1 MKKKIVQIFMLV
13 SFLPLMLMAA
23 GNVKKN
29 SKVILSGNL
38 LANSQV
44 VPVGGQ
50 AKTVMASGS
59 GKIRFSSTRYCG
71 DGDVADYH
79 DQNPATQ
86 FYDVATPNTN
96 IVVGYWVSPE
106 AGPLD
111 ISPGKFFAVGY
122 ATNSKIDADVTEK
135 LLTPHYSDQS
145 SRQTFEL
152 IKDAMKDI
160 SNVAEA
166 TKFAN
171 IAGNSTTKY
180 NMKFVAMACPNVQN
194 SVGIGSTTGMSG
206 LKVNRQFINGT
217 NLVGMTNLKEYMH
230 DSILEGNASISKSR
244 VNVNNAGSGN
254 YAKSIDLDFSSGG
267 SGLPLAYELV
277 NLVNDLANAAKPS
290 VTSTNITL
298 GVSPTISCSC
308 DKLNY
313 YDDLGGI
320 RARFENIK
328 SRLNA
333 AKNDKNICDVS
344 SSIRFDSEDY
354 PWEVFRTNA
363 ACQMY
368 HKMIT
373 EELSN
378 LESAFE
384 NLFNDPALNKNTCA
398 TINTS
403 INYPSCPVSALNL
416 SNISDNEFRNRKREL
431 NRKLMKIVGTP
442 NAIQVA
448 QGRLKTLITSNNP
461 SFALNTTACFP
472 ATAGSGEFIKSI
484 SSSVGVQ
491 IAPNP
496 AVPGSKI
503 LSIDTASVIHPEGN
517 FAIGGDAPYLSPS
530 GNMLA
535 VFNNTNGDPKLD
547 SAFKVELGMSS
558 FVTVTTGTAN
568 VVFHIRS
575 IGCSQNIYCLNEK

>member
-1 MKKKIVQIFMLV
+1 MKNKIVNIFMLV
-13 SFLPLMLMAA
+13 SFLPLVVMAA
-23 GNVKKN
+23 GNIKKN

-59 GKIRFSSTRYCG
+59 GKIRFSSTRFCG

-79 DQNPATQ
+79 DHNPSTK
-86 FYDVATPNTN
+86 FYEVSNPNTN

-106 AGPLD
+106 SGALD
-111 ISPGKFFAVGY
+111 ISPAKFFAVGY
-122 ATNSKIDADVTEK
+122 TTNSKVDADVTEK

-145 SRQTFEL
+145 TRQTFEL

-160 SNVAEA
+160 ANVAEA
-166 TKFAN
+166 TKFATVT
-171 IAGNSTTKY
+171 GNSSTKY
-180 NMKFVAMACPNVQN
+180 NMKFVAMACPEVQN
-194 SVGIGSTTGMSG
+194 SVGIGSTTGMNS
-206 LKVNRQFINGT
+206 LKINRQFINGT
-217 NLVGMTNLKEYMH
+217 NLVGTTNLKEYMH
-230 DSILEGNASISKSR
+230 DSILESNASISKTR
-244 VNVNNAGSGN
+244 VNINNAGSGN
-254 YAKSIDLDFSSGG
+254 YAKSIELNFANSG
-267 SGLPLAYELV
+267 SGQSLASELTS
-277 NLVNDLANAAKPS
+277 LVNDLASAPKPS

-308 DKLNY
+308 DRLNY
-313 YDDLGGI
+313 HDDLGGI
-320 RARFENIK
+320 RARFESIK
-328 SRLNA
+328 ARLNA

-344 SSIRFDSEDY
+344 SSIRFDSEEY

-373 EELSN
+373 EELAN
-378 LESAFE
+378 FESAFGDM
-384 NLFNDPALNKNTCA
+384 FNDPDLNKNTCA
-398 TINTS
+398 TVNTT
-403 INYPSCPVSALNL
+403 INYASCPVSALNL
-416 SNISDNEFRNRKREL
+416 SNISDSEFRQRKNSL
-431 NRKLMKIVGTP
+431 NKKLMKIVGTP

-448 QGRLKTLITSNNP
+448 QNQLKTLITSNNP
-461 SFALNTTACFP
+461 NFALNQTACFP
-472 ATAGSGEFIKSI
+472 VGASSGEFIKSI
-484 SSSVGVQ
+484 SSSVGIQ

-503 LSIDTASVIHPEGN
+503 LSIETSPVIHPEGN
-517 FAIGGDAPYLSPS
+517 FAIGGDAPYLTSS

-535 VFNNTNGDPKLD
+535 VFNNTNGDAKLD